1 MNWRRRNEELDEEI
15 RAHLAMAVADRMAR
29 GESRA
34 EAERNARREFGNQ
47 TFLKELTR
55 EMWGWTALDRFRQD
69 IRYALRQM
77 RRSPG
82 FTVVAVLTLAL
93 GLGAATAMFSIVNG
107 VLLEPLQFH
116 DPGRLFVAR
125 TVPTVEV
132 RALGDFPTN
141 ARHFAEWRAH
151 CRSCESVSLIQMVDL
166 TLVGAGEPVKLY
178 ALQVSSNFFRTLGVQ
193 PALGR
198 DFLPQEERG
207 LGQVILSDSLWRSR
221 FRADPAILGRAIQL
235 NGEPHEVIGIMPRHL
250 VLPRGDQWGRLFGPA
265 EEPLIFEPLGFDPS
279 QLRGDNLN
287 YTSVIRLKP
296 GVSRE
301 QATAELNALL
311 ADFMREHQSSLK
323 IVLIPMLDQVTRNAR
338 TSLWLLLGAV
348 GAVLLIVCVNIGN
361 LMLVR
366 TAGRYREAGVRL
378 ALGASRAR
386 LFGQALKEA
395 LVLVTLGG
403 GLGLLLASAGLRL
416 FTAAAPIDLPR
427 LEEARMDWRVLAF
440 GLAAAAFSTVACGLL
455 PAWNLARTQ
464 PLDSLKASTG
474 ATEAGRKLRFRELL
488 VSLEVA
494 LSTVLLSAAG
504 LLLVSFVKVMH
515 VDKGF
520 QTERVVTQDISF
532 LSPKY
537 AHGGRDRVLRLM
549 LEQLARIPGV
559 RAVGAT
565 SRLPLTGEDWVA
577 NLHDP
582 DSSRPERDEPLA
594 NFRFVTPDYWRAMG
608 IPLLRG
614 RFFRDNEWSQ
624 QIAVVS
630 EGAARFLWPGQD
642 PIGRH
647 VRGLGGGG
655 PAFEV
660 VGVVG
665 EVPAGPLDQNW
676 PTMVYTPYSFG
687 SPVGVSL
694 ALRTAGDPASAIRAA
709 RTILAG
715 IDPEMALPPAQ
726 TMAQILD
733 ASIAARSFEMRLA
746 MAFALAALLLAT
758 LGIYG
763 VISFSMARR
772 KPEIGIRIALGAR
785 PGQVMAMVLRQGMRP
800 VLPGLLAGMA
810 GAAAGTRLLAGE
822 LYQVAPGDPR
832 PLVAVS
838 AALLAAALCACWI
851 PARRSAATDPL
862 TALRAE

>member
-29 GESRA
+29 GESRQD
-34 EAERNARREFGNQ
+34 AERNARREFGNQ
-47 TFLKELTR
+47 TFIQELTR
-55 EMWGWTALDRFRQD
+55 EMWGWTALERFLQD
-69 IRYALRQM
+69 VRYALRQM

-82 FTVVAVLTLAL
+82 FTAVAVLTLAL

-107 VLLEPLQFH
+107 VLLEPLEFH
-116 DPGRLFVAR
+116 DPGRLYVAR
-125 TVPTVEV
+125 AFLPPETGIT
-132 RALGDFPTN
+132 GDFPVG
-141 ARHFAEWRAH
+141 APHFAEWRAH
-151 CRSCESVSLIQMVDL
+151 CRACQSVSLIQMADL

-178 ALQVSSNFFRTLGVQ
+178 ALKASWNFFQTLGVH

-198 DFLPQEERG
+198 DFLLQEERG

-235 NGEPHEVIGIMPRHL
+235 NGEPHTVIGVMPRNF
-250 VLPRGDQWGRLFGPA
+250 VLPRGDQWGKFFGPA
-265 EEPLIFEPLGFDPS
+265 EEPLIFEPLGFDP
-279 QLRGDNLN
+279 RGHGGLN

-296 GVSRE
+296 GVSR
-301 QATAELNALL
+301 QRAAAELNALL
-311 ADFMREHQSSLK
+311 VDLLRGSPLR
-323 IVLIPMLDQVTRNAR
+323 ITLIPMLDQVTRAAR

-348 GAVLLIVCVNIGN
+348 GAVLLIVCVNTGN

-395 LVLVTLGG
+395 LLLVAMGAS
-403 GLGLLLASAGLRL
+403 LGLLLGYAGLKL

-440 GLAAAAFSTVACGLL
+440 GLAAAAFSTIACGLV
-455 PAWNLARTQ
+455 PAWNLSRTQ
-464 PLDSLKASTG
+464 PLDSLKAAAG
-474 ATEAGRKLRFRELL
+474 ATESGRKLRFREVL
-488 VSLEVA
+488 VGLEVA
-494 LSTVLLSAAG
+494 LSTLLLSAGG

-515 VDKGF
+515 VDRGF
-520 QTERVVTQDISF
+520 QSERVVTQDISF

-537 AHGGRDRVLRLM
+537 AHGGRDRVLRVM
-549 LEQLARIPGV
+549 LEQLAHIPGV

-565 SRLPLTGEDWVA
+565 GRLPLRGEDWVDS
-577 NLHDP
+577 LHDP
-582 DSSRPERDEPLA
+582 DQPSRNRNEPLA
-594 NFRFVTPDYWRAMG
+594 NYRSVTPGYWRAMG
-608 IPLLRG
+608 IPLVRG
-614 RFFRDNEWSQ
+614 RFFADNEWTRPV
-624 QIAVVS
+624 AVIS
-630 EGAARFLWPGQD
+630 ERAARKLWPAQD

-647 VRGLGGGG
+647 VRGMDPSR
-655 PAFEV
+655 PALEV

-665 EVPAGPLDQNW
+665 EVPAGPLDQAW
-676 PTMVYTPYSFG
+676 PMMVYEPYSLA
-687 SPVGVSL
+687 SPVGISL
-694 ALRTAGDPASAIRAA
+694 ALRTSGDPASAIRAA
-709 RTILAG
+709 RLIIAG

-733 ASIAARSFEMRLA
+733 ASVAARRFEMRLA
-746 MAFALAALLLAT
+746 MAFALAALLLAG

-763 VISFSMARR
+763 VISFAVARR
-772 KPEIGIRIALGAR
+772 RPEIGIRIAMGAR
-785 PGQVMAMVLRQGMRP
+785 SGQVIAMVLRQGMRP
-800 VLPGLLAGMA
+800 VLPGLLAGVA
-810 GAAAGTRLLAGE
+810 GAMASSRLLAGE
-822 LYQVAPGDPR
+822 LYQVAPRDPR
-832 PLVAVS
+832 AILAVAAVM
-838 AALLAAALCACWI
+838 LAAAFGACWI